1 MEKFLSHFRLPPAAR
16 RSTVL
21 ESKAFF
27 SFLMCCMSTL
37 PVLGGGLIGAAI
49 YVGTLEMKKEDG
61 EEGASLVRMAVID
74 N

>member
-1 MEKFLSHFRLPPAAR
+1 M
-16 RSTVL
+16 